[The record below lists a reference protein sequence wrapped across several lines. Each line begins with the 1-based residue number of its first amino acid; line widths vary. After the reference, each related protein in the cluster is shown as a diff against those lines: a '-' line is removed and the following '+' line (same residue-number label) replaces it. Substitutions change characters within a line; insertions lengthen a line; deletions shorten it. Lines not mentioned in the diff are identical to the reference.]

1 MYSAGR
7 HWAVAGAST
16 SMALEKLVEARQLWG
31 FPFDGQGRAEVLEA
45 ENQNKDTTLSF
56 LLVDMLSL
64 MNCSSEKLLSFYRCS
79 SIHTVHP

>member
-1 MYSAGR
+1 MCSAGR

-45 ENQNKDTTLSF
+45 AENQNKDTTLSF

-64 MNCSSEKLLSFYRCS
+64 MNCSERLCS
-79 SIHTVHP
+79 

>member
-1 MYSAGR
+1 MCSAGR

-64 MNCSSEKLLSFYRCS
+64 MNCSENSAHRI
-79 SIHTVHP
+79 SIIAYYT